1 MSIATTG
8 IKTFNSDVFNL
19 FKFLSVHRQTY
30 YFHAKKREPTWT
42 KPENVRIIKQS
53 DLNAIAA
60 AAGVAQQPTGS
71 TAATAA
77 GDAKATDSTAP
88 DAGAGQKAS
97 NGEI

>member
-1 MSIATTG
+1 M
-8 IKTFNSDVFNL
+8 
-19 FKFLSVHRQTY
+19 
-30 YFHAKKREPTWT
+30 
-42 KPENVRIIKQS
+42 RIIKQS

-88 DAGAGQKAS
+88 DASAGQKAS
-97 NGEI
+97 NGEIWFDEILFGLCVVWAVGYPTFGLTSIAPGFIFYIYFNYTKLHNGR